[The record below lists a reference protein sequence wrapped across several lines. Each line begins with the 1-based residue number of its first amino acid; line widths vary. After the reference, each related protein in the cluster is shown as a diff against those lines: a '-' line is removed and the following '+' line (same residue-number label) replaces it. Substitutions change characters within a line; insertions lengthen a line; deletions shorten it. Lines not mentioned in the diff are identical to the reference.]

1 MKRHVPNALT
11 FSRLVMAVVMF
22 AFMAAYEAAPDWGP
36 AAADG
41 APGVSR
47 GAMLLDLALVTF
59 LLAGVT
65 DVLDGYF
72 ARRFSA
78 TSALGRISDPFID
91 KVLVCGAFAYF
102 AGASFVVYDGQ
113 HAVNISGVATWMA
126 VVIFAREILVT
137 GIRGYSERQG
147 KAFATTVFGKSK
159 MALQSASIAWIL
171 FFVAHGRDWGAWAR
185 VLTDVLVWTTVAVT
199 VLTAFVYVNRTRRLL
214 AAGPG
219 EEAGRLE

>member
-11 FSRLVMAVVMF
+11 FSRLVMAVIMF
-22 AFMAAYEAAPDWGP
+22 AFLASYEAAPDWGP
-36 AAADG
+36 AAANA
-41 APGVSR
+41 APGMSR

-78 TSALGRISDPFID
+78 TSPLGRISDPFID

-102 AGASFVVYDGQ
+102 AGANFVIYDGSRT
-113 HAVNISGVATWMA
+113 VNVTGVATWMA
-126 VVIFAREILVT
+126 VVIFTREILVT

-147 KAFATTVFGKSK
+147 TAFATTVFGKSK

-171 FFVAHGRDWGAWAR
+171 FFVAHGRTWGQWAT

-214 AAGPG
+214 AAGPS
-219 EEAGRLE
+219 EAAEGLE